1 MLELEQ
7 PLWSMMGVLHGAGQ
21 EKPTQWPTVDLSLAL
36 NPEPANTLE
45 IPQKSPLLLFT
56 VI

>member
-1 MLELEQ
+1 
-7 PLWSMMGVLHGAGQ
+7 MMGVLHGAGQ
-21 EKPTQWPTVDLSLAL
+21 EKPTQWPTIDLSLAL